1 MITTLHSIVKSLST
15 FLNLITELIRLPYSN
30 VKSKIESS
38 DIFYRGDARIKD
50 KVGVI
55 LNIDVN

>member
-1 MITTLHSIVKSLST
+1 MKSLST